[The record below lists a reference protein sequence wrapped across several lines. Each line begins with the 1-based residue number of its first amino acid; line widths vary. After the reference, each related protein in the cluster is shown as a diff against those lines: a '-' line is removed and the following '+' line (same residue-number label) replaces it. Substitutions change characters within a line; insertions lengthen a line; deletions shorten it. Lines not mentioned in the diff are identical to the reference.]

1 MGSTTATID
10 GHGEE
15 QSSLRVESDRTRG
28 MAGAGHLRCN
38 ATATSQAKLSR
49 TDVIVEV
56 DLGSESMIQE
66 AETSHTLL
74 PEPGSNSPRRE
85 GPKRTSEGMK
95 AKAQYK
101 ADLKI
106 RSQLQEKATL
116 SQEEKETLW
125 PEQRIEG

>member
-1 MGSTTATID
+1 
-10 GHGEE
+10 
-15 QSSLRVESDRTRG
+15 
-28 MAGAGHLRCN
+28 
-38 ATATSQAKLSR
+38 
-49 TDVIVEV
+49 
-56 DLGSESMIQE
+56 
-66 AETSHTLL
+66 L